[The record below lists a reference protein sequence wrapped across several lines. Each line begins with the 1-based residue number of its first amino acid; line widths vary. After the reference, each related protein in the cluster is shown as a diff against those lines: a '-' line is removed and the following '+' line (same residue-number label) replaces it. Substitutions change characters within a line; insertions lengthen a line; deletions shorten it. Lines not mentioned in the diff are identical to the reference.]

1 MPATGITLDPVT
13 PNLLGKSG
21 RAMRDELVT
30 GTTDPAALADLARG
44 KQRSTACRAS
54 TSAPLGRGGER
65 LAGA

>member
-13 PNLLGKSG
+13 SNLLGKSG

-54 TSAPLGRGGER
+54 ASATSLAGRER